1 MKMMF
6 LFVVAGS
13 VITWGSDL
21 RAAAFATSVEFYDPG
36 VGYATEFETGLGY
49 TDPAT
54 VLGAPNPETSFGS
67 VQPFNPPFERREL
80 LSLGVNGALTVGF
93 DTLILNDRSHPF
105 GLDFIVYGSAGF
117 VDVDWPNGHTDEQA
131 GLFGHNTGATRIW
144 VSEDNANFFQLDP
157 LLAATVDGL
166 YPTDGAGT
174 FGLPVDPTL
183 TQADFANK
191 SLAEVRAL
199 YGGSAGGAGYD
210 LSWARDDQGSP
221 VVLDS
226 ARYVRIEVL
235 SGRAEID
242 GLAVVPEPSGTAILV
257 TGGVLGVLLA
267 GGAGGCGL
275 NGRKE
280 PSCRGRDGSGPL

>member
-1 MKMMF
+1 MKVMVMF
-6 LFVVAGS
+6 IVAGC
-13 VITWGSDL
+13 INPWADGL
-21 RAAAFATSVEFYDPG
+21 RAASFATSVEAYDPG
-36 VGYATEFETGLGY
+36 VGYATDFETGLGY

-80 LSLGVNGALTVGF
+80 LSLGVNGTLTVGF
-93 DTLILNDRSHPF
+93 DTLIRNDPSHPF
-105 GLDFIVYGSAGF
+105 GLDFVVYGSAGF
-117 VDVDWPNGHTDEQA
+117 VDVDWPNGQTDEQA
-131 GLFGHNTGATRIW
+131 VLFGNNTGATRIS
-144 VSEDNANFFQLDP
+144 VSEDNVNFFQLDP
-157 LLAATVDGL
+157 LLAPTVDGL

-191 SLAEVRAL
+191 NLTEIRAL

-210 LSWARDDQGSP
+210 LTWARDDHGLP
-221 VVLDS
+221 VTLDS

-242 GLAVVPEPSGTAILV
+242 GLAVVPEPSQVAILGM
-257 TGGVLGVLLA
+257 GGAVAALLA
-267 GGAGGCGL
+267 CLAGSRSK
-275 NGRKE
+275 RKID
-280 PSCRGRDGSGPL
+280 P